1 MANTVFLKPR
11 LSEKAYQSIQKDN
24 VYVFVVDKSINRQT
38 VKENVESQF
47 DVTVE
52 NIRVAYLP
60 GKNKK
65 TALKGNRKALP
76 GKTSMIKKAFVT
88 LKKGDSIPIFAVE
101 EAETERQE
109 KVSKALS
116 KGKK

>member
-1 MANTVFLKPR
+1 MVDAIFLKPR

-24 VYVFVVDKSINRQT
+24 VYVFIVDKNVNRQT
-38 VKENVESQF
+38 VKQNVESQF
-47 DVTVE
+47 NVTVE
-52 NIRVAYLP
+52 NVRVAYLP
-60 GKNKK
+60 AKNKRSS
-65 TALKGNRKALP
+65 LKGNRKAIS
-76 GKTSMIKKAFVT
+76 GKTSSVKKAFVT

-109 KVSKALS
+109 KVAKALA

>member
-1 MANTVFLKPR
+1 MSDILFLKPR
-11 LSEKAYQSIQKDN
+11 LSEKAYQSIQKQN
-24 VYVFVVDKSINRQT
+24 VYVFTVDKLINKQT
-38 VKENVESQF
+38 VKQNVESQF
-47 DVTVE
+47 DVKVT

-65 TALKGNRKALP
+65 SALKKSHRNVNGR
-76 GKTSMIKKAFVT
+76 TSIVKKAFVT

-109 KVSKALS
+109 KVAKALA